1 MNSQEKTDKMNVLA
15 NDGISKAGI
24 NALENAGYNVIT
36 SKVEQENLVDYINSE
51 KIEVLLVRSATTAR
65 KELIDACPEL
75 KLIGRGGVGMDN
87 IDVEYARSIGRLV
100 INTPAASS
108 QSVAELVLGH
118 MCAISRSLNDSYKQ
132 MESADFKTLKKQ
144 YAKGIELRGKKL
156 VIVGFGR
163 IGQSL
168 ASYALG
174 IGMNVSAVD
183 MFSNPISI
191 KLNLGNGIETKTTI
205 TPSSNMMEE
214 LKDADYISLHIP
226 KQADGSAVIGAK
238 EFDQMKNG
246 VRIVNAARG
255 GVINES
261 DLIDALN
268 SGKIASVALDVFEN
282 EPTPSQDL
290 LSHPLIA
297 CTPHI
302 GAATL
307 EAQDRI
313 GKELAEKI
321 ITEFGQK

>member
-205 TPSSNMMEE
+205 TPCSNMMEE

-226 KQADGSAVIGAK
+226 KQADGSAVLGAK

-313 GKELAEKI
+313 GTELAEKI